1 MKRLLAVCSIGAAAL
16 AAGCGTKKLNIDE
29 AERTMSERLGSRQGA
44 EVKVDCPEDVEI
56 KKGDTFNC
64 RATVAAA
71 RSLCSPFSRCRAL
84 PIRRRGTAGP
94 RARAR

>member
-44 EVKVDCPEDVEI
+44 EVKVDCPEDVET

-64 RATVAAA
+64 RAT
-71 RSLCSPFSRCRAL
+71 SPGKKASTVKVTQLDDDGRVRFEVS
-84 PIRRRGTAGP
+84 P
-94 RARAR
+94 R